1 MHPPH
6 SAHALCVGPFVSR
19 ALRQSPLSVMAVFA
33 RTVYAQ
39 NSAGEILCLAGAD
52 LPLGPFTVVC
62 NPWQAISDAS
72 LEVGD
77 LLQMHNQTITGP
89 RGLCIRMNQAA
100 RWSPPLPALGSMG
113 QRTAGVERA
122 LALAPALAP
131 QEGLA
136 PLLLQLDAGQRP
148 KSEDPFTEALR
159 AAGREGLESLW
170 RWLQT
175 SRKDDLEDAAKRL
188 LGLGPGLTPSGDDV
202 LGGVFLALY
211 ALSLPDA
218 IHALKEVL
226 DERGE
231 KATNHISLAYLKA
244 AFRPL
249 QDSAKYSGR
258 LAKAAAAGERV
269 LAVLDERAGV
279 VDRPGAMVAHPF
291 VGEIRFESVSFQH
304 DTMSAG
310 VLGRGIDAV
319 DFVARPGQVVALVGA

>member
-244 AFRPL
+244 AGENCGSSVL
-249 QDSAKYSGR
+249 HEALAAVCADSPG
-258 LAKAAAAGERV
+258 L
-269 LAVLDERAGV
+269 ERALQG
-279 VDRPGAMVAHPF
+279 
-291 VGEIRFESVSFQH
+291 
-304 DTMSAG
+304 
-310 VLGRGIDAV
+310 LGRMGHSSGWDA
-319 DFVARPGQVVALVGA
+319 FLGLILALRRHNGSAQTRLFAE